1 MQVVVVLQMDIYK
14 RLLPQNINQFV
25 IQDLKWQKK

>member
-25 IQDLKWQKK
+25 IQDLKWQRK